1 MGRASVPQKD
11 KTLSDEDSEELCALF
26 ERVHA
31 SAKFAPVKDKE
42 NALAGSFAEDPAPFD
57 KKDLIDMAN
66 TWAFAED
73 DPVVLDAEVDDE
85 LGIDGAG
92 PVDTGS
98 GDEDEDGE
106 VEDVVAVTPDVG
118 HVSKRGEGQAPISAV
133 QLFDAEECIEQL
145 RAFNRAHNIP
155 SDVAIHVDRY
165 AHSLRRFQM
174 GSKLSTSI
182 KAYFN
187 SN

>member
-1 MGRASVPQKD
+1 
-11 KTLSDEDSEELCALF
+11 
-26 ERVHA
+26 
-31 SAKFAPVKDKE
+31 
-42 NALAGSFAEDPAPFD
+42 
-57 KKDLIDMAN
+57 MAN
-66 TWAFAED
+66 MWAFAED

-118 HVSKRGEGQAPISAV
+118 HVSKRGEGQAPISA
-133 QLFDAEECIEQL
+133 EECIEQL
-145 RAFNRAHNIP
+145 RAFNRAHNIL

-174 GSKLSTSI
+174 GTKLSTSI
-182 KAYFN
+182 KAYFK